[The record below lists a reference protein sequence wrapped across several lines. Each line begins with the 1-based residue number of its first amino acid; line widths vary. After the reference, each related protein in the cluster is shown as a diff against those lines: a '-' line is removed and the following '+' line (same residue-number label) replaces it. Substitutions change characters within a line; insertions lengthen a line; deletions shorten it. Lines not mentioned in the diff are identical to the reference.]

1 MTSRFGL
8 IFATALSAVA
18 TAPVLAQAADILPPP
33 YDGSTPPAK
42 IATDAQALSVLHQR
56 GIAHVSSLGR
66 VGDYWEGEG
75 LLAGRPVIAYVFAD
89 GALKIQPAAPGDRI
103 RTQSAQLPE

>member
-8 IFATALSAVA
+8 VFATTLSAAIVA
-18 TAPVLAQAADILPPP
+18 PILARAADILPPP
-33 YDGSTPPAK
+33 YDGSAPPAK

-56 GIAHVSSLGR
+56 GVAHVSSLGR

-75 LLAGRPVIAYVFAD
+75 LLAGRPVIAYVFVD
-89 GALKIQPAAPGDRI
+89 GALTIHPAAPGDRI
-103 RTQSAQLPE
+103 RTQSAELPE